1 MKNLSSLKYSKVS
14 FSYTETQPVL
24 DQIDLE
30 LCTNEIVGILGPNGA
45 GKSTLLKLANGLLRP
60 QSGKVLLN
68 NGDISKQVTSQL
80 ARQIMV
86 TFQFT
91 RQQFFAST
99 VEKELLVTLSMYVED
114 KSERNIRLES
124 LLEQFDLGK
133 LRNHHPY
140 ILSGGEQRRLSMA
153 IAMAVPA
160 NFFLFDEPTA
170 NVDRKSLLFLLT
182 TLREMRNQG
191 KGIIIVS
198 HDIEFQLALCDR
210 LIILINGSIQF
221 NGTVLDVINLHK
233 TKEWDFMEIPEIY
246 SFIQRLERKHFHTD
260 LLKMYLAQHDL
271 KAKITMISNILEKK

>member
-1 MKNLSSLKYSKVS
+1 MSSLKYSKVS

-30 LCTNEIVGILGPNGA
+30 LSTNEIIGILGPNGA

-60 QSGKVLLN
+60 QSGKVLIN

-91 RQQFFAST
+91 RQQFFTST
-99 VEKELLVTLSMYVED
+99 VEKELLVTLSMYVEE
-114 KSERNIRLES
+114 KSKRNIRLER

-133 LRNHHPY
+133 LKNHHPY
-140 ILSGGEQRRLSMA
+140 ILSGGEQRRLAMA

-182 TLREMRNQG
+182 TLREMKNQG

-210 LIILINGSIQF
+210 LIILIDGSIQF
-221 NGTVLDVINLHK
+221 NGTPLDVINLHK
-233 TKEWDFMEIPEIY
+233 TKKWDFMEIPEIY
-246 SFIQRLERKHFHTD
+246 SFIQRLERKQFHTD

-271 KAKITMISNILEKK
+271 EAKITMISNILEKKII